1 MAKTNGNPQQ
11 AEFAGAKEFTK
22 DFSDLYTGY
31 NKMFADAAKLFVN
44 GKAPM
49 FDVSALVE
57 AQKKNLEAWTAANR
71 LAFEGAQALAQRQ
84 AEMVRK
90 AFQDFS
96 GVTGAFAVDGSPE
109 EKLARQA
116 EFAKGSYEQAVA
128 NFGEL
133 SELAQ
138 KSSAQALAVINKRI
152 VENFD
157 EVKSAFAKPARK

>member
-1 MAKTNGNPQQ
+1 MAKANGNPQQ
-11 AEFAGAKEFTK
+11 PEFAGAK
-22 DFSDLYTGY
+22 DFSELYAGY
-31 NKMFADAAKLFVN
+31 NKMFGDVAKLFVN
-44 GKAPM
+44 GKAPV

-57 AQKKNLEAWTAANR
+57 VQKKNLEAWTAANK

-90 AFQDFS
+90 AFQDLS
-96 GVTGAFAVDGSPE
+96 GVTGSFVAEGTPE
-109 EKLARQA
+109 EKFAKQA

-138 KSSAQALAVINKRI
+138 KSSAQALAIINKRI

-157 EVKSAFAKPARK
+157 EVKSAFAKSARK